1 MGDSQEDLYL
11 QIVSRYSVE
20 FGGLGGDISE
30 VTLTREAYEDLG
42 RPEVI
47 RVTVAPIFEDAD
59 DYE

>member
-11 QIVSRYSVE
+11 QIVRRYSVE

-30 VTLTREAYEDLG
+30 VTISRDTYEDLG
-42 RPEVI
+42 RPGII
-47 RVTVAPIFEDAD
+47 RVTVAPIFEDGD